1 MMARSTDA
9 LINPELLV
17 WARKSIGLTPEDAA
31 KKISVKQERLE
42 SWEKGELKP
51 TIKQLRKL
59 GNIYKRPI
67 AVFYLSGKPKD
78 FLPIRDFRRLSK
90 KIEAVRSPQLHLE
103 IRRAHDRRQLAIEL
117 FEDLEGEAP
126 KFSATATLS
135 ENPEALAQ
143 RIRNLLGITRKIQSN
158 FNHDYEAFNWWRTS
172 LEDAGVLVF
181 QARGVELSEM
191 RGFSIIESPFPV
203 IVVNIKDP
211 PIARIF
217 TMLHEFAHAMLG
229 LSGLCDVDERFDR
242 APEDQRIEVFCNRVA
257 GEALVTKEDLLGE
270 DAVRRKGQKAE
281 WSNREILELAKT
293 YRVSRE
299 VLLRRLLICG
309 RTTREFYQEKRR
321 DLMKEFEASGKKK
334 KGGFA
339 PPYRIALSTAGPL
352 FTRLVLR
359 SYYQENI
366 TSRDLSD
373 FLNVKLKHVSRI
385 EKEVMG
391 FSEFGVAN

>member
-1 MMARSTDA
+1 
-9 LINPELLV
+9 
-17 WARKSIGLTPEDAA
+17 
-31 KKISVKQERLE
+31 
-42 SWEKGELKP
+42 
-51 TIKQLRKL
+51 
-59 GNIYKRPI
+59 
-67 AVFYLSGKPKD
+67 
-78 FLPIRDFRRLSK
+78 
-90 KIEAVRSPQLHLE
+90 
-103 IRRAHDRRQLAIEL
+103 
-117 FEDLEGEAP
+117 
-126 KFSATATLS
+126 
-135 ENPEALAQ
+135 
-143 RIRNLLGITRKIQSN
+143 
-158 FNHDYEAFNWWRTS
+158 
-172 LEDAGVLVF
+172 
-181 QARGVELSEM
+181 M

-203 IVVNIKDP
+203 IVVNIKDS

-242 APEDQRIEVFCNRVA
+242 TPEDQQIEVFCNRVA
-257 GEALVTKEDLLGE
+257 GEALVPREDLLDE
-270 DAVRRKGQKAE
+270 NAVRRKGQNPE
-281 WSNREILELAKT
+281 WSSREILELAKT

-309 RTTREFYQEKRR
+309 RTTREFYQEKRT
-321 DLMKEFEASGKKK
+321 DLEKEYEASEKKEK
-334 KGGFA
+334 RGFA

-373 FLNVKLKHVSRI
+373 FLNVKLKHVKRI